1 MLTTE
6 NYVYKKEVDWSL
18 LHEGLTLPVENQ
30 VVFGRIMGKFLPR
43 GESKNITMYLDG
55 RSYKAKITNVNFDPK
70 HNRKRDTLQIRYS
83 PNSELS
89 NALKAYFTKSYRFIS
104 EKREIRD
111 AVDRTMIRLPD
122 DCKEYLAIYTT
133 EYEDTYL
140 LETIV
145 ADDIYALKKLV
156 KNQPERVLE
165 ASFNYDM
172 VDENS
177 TIFETERIVKI
188 RKLNKKIGDNL
199 KLLYNYRCQI
209 CGKSIG
215 EKYDSHIVEA
225 HHIDYFIHSLNN
237 DSDNQLIVCPNHH
250 SIIHDVNPS
259 FYRKRL
265 IYLYPNGT
273 QEGLVLNQ
281 HIG

>member
-177 TIFETERIVKI
+177 TIFETEGIVKI

-265 IYLYPNGT
+265 IYLYPNGM